1 MVYCVRAYGES
12 ARMSELD
19 ILYMT
24 VSALAKQN
32 KDMQQKLY
40 DFIARTPPRV
50 IMPDQTTMDFTRIKP
65 RDKIEIVSSHLS

>member
-32 KDMQQKLY
+32 KDM
-40 DFIARTPPRV
+40 
-50 IMPDQTTMDFTRIKP
+50 
-65 RDKIEIVSSHLS
+65 